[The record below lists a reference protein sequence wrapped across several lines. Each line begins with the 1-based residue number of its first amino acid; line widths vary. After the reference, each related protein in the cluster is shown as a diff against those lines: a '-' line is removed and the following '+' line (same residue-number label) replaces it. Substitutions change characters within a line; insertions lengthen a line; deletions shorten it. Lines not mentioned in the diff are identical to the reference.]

1 MEKLFAE
8 ELLYTRVEIEGGHG
22 LVLRILVTSHRSD
35 AFVRVWMIQN
45 LLPGGSKFID
55 RALKCKVKFGKPVR
69 TDISLIVPGCFKL
82 GRA

>member
-45 LLPGGSKFID
+45 LLPGASSSKFID
-55 RALKCKVKFGKPVR
+55 RALKCKVKFGKG
-69 TDISLIVPGCFKL
+69 SGL
-82 GRA
+82 

>member
-35 AFVRVWMIQN
+35 AFVRVWMIQKFA
-45 LLPGGSKFID
+45 PG
-55 RALKCKVKFGKPVR
+55 CVKFKVY
-69 TDISLIVPGCFKL
+69 
-82 GRA
+82 

>member
-35 AFVRVWMIQN
+35 AFVRVWMGQIQFKN
-45 LLPGGSKFID
+45 LLPGASSSEFID
-55 RALKCKVKFGKPVR
+55 RALECKVKFGKG
-69 TDISLIVPGCFKL
+69 SGL
-82 GRA
+82 